1 MAKKKDTELA
11 VDELAAIGADMR
23 KASEVAA
30 RFAACGERLA
40 EARRGAAPE
49 RVEAVEAREA
59 AAAVDELGQL
69 VEGARQRTLR
79 FAARCERLAAAG
91 RVAAVDEARFQASLA
106 SLRVAAKIFNA
117 LWGSA
122 ASGRRLAAIE
132 ARAGEADRLATIE
145 ALAEFIGELC
155 RGKE

>member
-1 MAKKKDTELA
+1 MAKKKDTALA

-69 VEGARQRTLR
+69 VEGAWQRTLR
-79 FAARCERLAAAG
+79 FAARCERLAATG
-91 RVAAVDEARFQASLA
+91 RVAAVDEARFQAGLA
-106 SLRVAAKIFNA
+106 SLRVAARVFNA
-117 LWGSA
+117 LWGSPG
-122 ASGRRLAAIE
+122 SGRRLAAIE
-132 ARAGEADRLATIE
+132 ARAGEAGRLATLE
-145 ALAEFIGELC
+145 ALARFIDEVCGG
-155 RGKE
+155 RA